1 MLRNG
6 SGCRAPSLWI
16 VFDRGQDQR
25 CHRSRAVTSIN
36 NWKKIFVFF
45 FSKKKTH
52 VMSAQQEQEHELI
65 QLREEKKVTL
75 PARAR
80 DLRPHRHFS
89 RRTPARWPSTES
101 PLAVL
106 PPKSLSAAL
115 ASFSAALAEKQ
126 AEVDQVIALFS
137 PGTPVCCQ

>member
-1 MLRNG
+1 
-6 SGCRAPSLWI
+6 
-16 VFDRGQDQR
+16 
-25 CHRSRAVTSIN
+25 
-36 NWKKIFVFF
+36 
-45 FSKKKTH
+45 
-52 VMSAQQEQEHELI
+52 MSAQQEQEHELI

-106 PPKSLSAAL
+106 PPKSLA
-115 ASFSAALAEKQ
+115 AALAEKQ

-137 PGTPVCCQ
+137 PGTPVCCQQHLPSSAARVCTTTAPTALRFN

>member
-1 MLRNG
+1 
-6 SGCRAPSLWI
+6 
-16 VFDRGQDQR
+16 
-25 CHRSRAVTSIN
+25 
-36 NWKKIFVFF
+36 
-45 FSKKKTH
+45 
-52 VMSAQQEQEHELI
+52 MSAQQEQEHELI

>member
-1 MLRNG
+1 MR
-6 SGCRAPSLWI
+6 
-16 VFDRGQDQR
+16 
-25 CHRSRAVTSIN
+25 
-36 NWKKIFVFF
+36 KKYFGFF
-45 FSKKKTH
+45 LFKED
-52 VMSAQQEQEHELI
+52 MSAQQEQEQELI
-65 QLREEKKVTL
+65 QLREEKKVAL

-80 DLRPHRHFS
+80 DARPHRHFS
-89 RRTPARWPSTES
+89 RRIPARWPSTES